1 SVGAASVPFTAQA
14 NTNSGGNWLSVT
26 PQSGATPAPLSIG
39 FSISGLQPGVYTG
52 NVTVSSGSLNPVV
65 VTVTLSVI
73 TDAGLVLQVSPASLA
88 FSYVTGG
95 QVPAT
100 FNVQTAPVLPAITQ
114 NGVVNAAN
122 LSAAISPGTW
132 VSIFGGNLSAT
143 TRPWRDADFVNGK
156 LPTALDGVGVTINGK
171 PAAVAYVS
179 PTQINV
185 LAPDET
191 ATGLVAVQ
199 VTGPAGT

>member
-1 SVGAASVPFTAQA
+1 SPSDGK
-14 NTNSGGNWLSVT
+14 WLSVT
-26 PQSGATPAPLSIG
+26 PTGAATPARL
-39 FSISGLQPGVYTG
+39 
-52 NVTVSSGSLNPVV
+52 TVSVDPKTLTAGAYSG
-65 VTVTLSVI
+65 VI
-73 TDAGLVLQVSPASLA
+73 TVRAAGIPNSAQM
-88 FSYVTGG
+88 
-95 QVPAT
+95 VPVT

-143 TRPWRDADFVNGK
+143 TSPWRDADFVNGK

-179 PTQINV
+179 PTQVNV
-185 LAPDET
+185 L
-191 ATGLVAVQ
+191 
-199 VTGPAGT
+199 